1 MTRNSS
7 ILNNIQNSFNK
18 MSKGQK
24 IIAEFIIND
33 YDKAAFMTAATLGST
48 LNVSESTVVRF
59 ANTLGYNGY
68 RELQKELQE
77 VIKNKL
83 TTVQRLSMAEDLAG
97 NKNVLANVME
107 SDIQNIRRT
116 IDELDLVSMQKATT
130 LLTNC
135 KSIYVIGLRSSTFL
149 AGYLCF
155 YLNFLFSNVKL
166 ITAGPNDVFEQ
177 LLKADKD
184 DVVIGITFPRYSKRT
199 LEAIDYAKS
208 KGCSIISITDSLI
221 SPTVSKSDTTL
232 IARNEMVSFIDSLV
246 APMSLINALI
256 IALGIEKRKDITSY
270 FEDLENI
277 WQTYN
282 VYDQDNNEL

>member
-130 LLTNC
+130 LLTNA
-135 KSIYVIGLRSSTFL
+135 KAIYVIGLRSSTFL

-208 KGCSIISITDSLI
+208 KGCSIVSITDSLI

-256 IALGIEKRKDITSY
+256 IALGIEKKKDITSY